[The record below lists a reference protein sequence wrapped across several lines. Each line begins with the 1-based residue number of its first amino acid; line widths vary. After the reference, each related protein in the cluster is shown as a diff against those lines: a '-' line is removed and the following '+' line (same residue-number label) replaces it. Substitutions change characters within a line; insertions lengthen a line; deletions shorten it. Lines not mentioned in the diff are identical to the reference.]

1 MKENISRFLFCTF
14 FGNTNDIIYGAI
26 DRAYRDMMTC
36 RKPLVPEKEKKIKEK
51 STLKKRLSASDSLY
65 CAIETFLRGEVSDYG
80 RWHKDV
86 CDKLRKEYNTPSEKI
101 FLTYGQAQKWIN
113 MTIKYIYYIFTEA
126 REFLPENLKDEKFKK
141 VLISFKDEYHMP
153 IDSYILNTMANKNIS
168 YIDPKEVWS
177 NIDSYIDYCD
187 YQTKIGDH
195 LQESS
200 RLEWEM
206 KEWLNLSEI
215 VKENEFDSL
224 LKKHE
229 LVDVNKD
236 LQHPRKRI
244 N

>member
-1 MKENISRFLFCTF
+1 MKENISRFLFCAF

-36 RKPLVPEKEKKIKEK
+36 RKPLVPEKEKKVKEK
-51 STLKKRLSASDSLY
+51 STFKKRLSASDSLY
-65 CAIETFLRGEVSDYG
+65 CAIEYFLSGNVSDFG

-86 CDKLRKEYNTPSEKI
+86 CDKLRDEYNTPPEKV

-126 REFLPENLKDEKFKK
+126 REFLPENWKDDKFKK

-153 IDSYILNTMANKNIS
+153 IDSYILNTMADKNIK
-168 YIDPKEVWS
+168 YIDPKVVWS
-177 NIDSYIDYCD
+177 NIDSYKDYCD
-187 YQTKIGDH
+187 YQTNIDDQ
-195 LQESS
+195 LQDIC
-200 RLEWEM
+200 RLEWEIR
-206 KEWLNLSEI
+206 EWLNLSNI

-224 LKKHE
+224 LKKHKLAE
-229 LVDVNKD
+229 VNKS
-236 LQHPRKRI
+236 LQHPRQRI

>member
-1 MKENISRFLFCTF
+1 MKENLSRFLFSAF

-26 DRAYRDMMTC
+26 DRAYRDMMSC
-36 RKPLVPEKEKKIKEK
+36 RKPLVPEKEKKAKEK
-51 STLKKRLSASDSLY
+51 STLKKRFSASDSLY
-65 CAIETFLRGEVSDYG
+65 CAIEGFLSGEVSNYG

-86 CDKLRKEYNTPSEKI
+86 CDKLREEYNTPPGKV

-126 REFLPENLKDEKFKK
+126 REFLPEKWKDEKFKM

-153 IDSYILNTMANKNIS
+153 IDSYILNKMADRNIN

-177 NIDSYIDYCD
+177 NIDSYKDYCD
-187 YQTKIGDH
+187 YQTNIGDQ

-206 KEWLNLSEI
+206 KEWLNLSDI
-215 VKENEFDSL
+215 VKEKEFESL

-229 LVDVNKD
+229 LTDVNKS